1 MMEEYNMNQ
10 TTLAILALYRSN
22 YRRACYLR
30 EIARDVGIDV
40 KAVQLQVKR
49 LERLNILTSARRGRI
64 TEYRLNLANVL
75 TRYFLVLAETFAT
88 AEYLAKN
95 FAIKKLVNELGDAI
109 DGGLILFGSFAKGQ
123 TRRESDIDAMVI
135 TEKRVNRDAFESTG
149 ALIGRNVSLKIA
161 RPHQFLRGLRE
172 NDPLV
177 REVAANHVILKG
189 IDQFCELMWRYYARQ

>member
-1 MMEEYNMNQ
+1 MMEEYNINQ
-10 TTLAILALYRSN
+10 TTLAILALYRGN

-49 LERLNILTSARRGRI
+49 LERLNILASTRRGRI

-75 TRYFLVLAETFAT
+75 TRYFLVLAEAFAT

-109 DGGLILFGSFAKGQ
+109 DGGLILFGSFARGQ
-123 TRRESDIDAMVI
+123 ARRESDIDAMVI
-135 TEKRVNRDAFESTG
+135 TEKRVNRNAFENAG
-149 ALIGRNVSLKIA
+149 ELIGRNVSVKA
-161 RPHQFLRGLRE
+161 ASPRQFLGGLRE
-172 NDPLV
+172 GDPLV
-177 REVAANHVILKG
+177 REVAANHVVLKG